1 MVRTRATRAPEPAV
15 GAVGRGRVATRGR
28 GRGRGRKA
36 TRGRVQ
42 TAEPARERAAS
53 PPLADEVVR
62 DDVGV
67 EEEQVHERE
76 APPQPTPEMIHQV
89 LTYLTGLSDQGQAP
103 PAPHIPGVQHAA
115 VMAPRITASLGTSM
129 FPQLTT
135 GPFQGDAKMWWR
147 SHVECRPA
155 EAPPMTWATFSN
167 CFMEK
172 YIPRTLRDRR
182 RDEFLNIEQGRMS
195 VAAPEER
202 IRRFVKGLRS
212 DLRIPALQV
221 AASAKSFQEVVDFVI
236 EVSDGG
242 PLKTSQP
249 FSNFGGYLQ
258 SSSSSQRPTLDLKT
272 CYGCGEP
279 GHIRKYCPRQSQA
292 WHDQGYRVPAVRGGG
307 DGYGRGRHS
316 RGRGGQG
323 RSGRQSGRGG
333 GQVGTTGVQPDKGH
347 SQTGDRAHC
356 YAFPGR
362 SEVEA
367 SDAVITGTLLVCDS
381 LAFVLFDPGSTFSY
395 VSPAFADGL
404 DLYCDLLDM
413 PIRVSTP
420 VGESVLVEKVY
431 RSCLVT
437 FVGSRT
443 YVDLIILEMVDFDVI
458 LGMTWLSPNFAILD
472 CNAKTV
478 TLAKPGMDQLV
489 WEGDYISTLV
499 QIISFLRAKRLVN
512 KGCLAF
518 LAHLRDDNSEVP
530 TIESISIVREFM
542 DVFPADLPGMP
553 PDRDI
558 DFCIDLEPDT
568 RPIFIPPY
576 RMAPAELRE
585 LKAQL
590 QELLGKGFIR
600 PSASPWGAPV
610 LFVKKK
616 DGSLRMCID
625 YRQLNKVTIKNR
637 YPLPRIDDL
646 FDQLEGA
653 CVFSKIDLRSGYH
666 QLKIRA
672 TDVPKMAFRT
682 RYGHYEFL
690 VMSFGLTNAPATF
703 MSLMNGIFKPYL
715 DLFVIVFIDDILIYS
730 KSQKEHEEHL
740 RTVLELLREKKLYA
754 KFSKCE
760 FEEPVAILDR
770 EVRKLRSREIASVKV
785 QWRNRP
791 VEEST
796 WEIEADMRGKYPHL
810 FIESG
815 DDNDLIRSQNLFTVQ
830 KSEARDFETLGTQNL
845 TISLSEL
852 VQELTKGRT
861 QKLTIS
867 FSESQL
873 CSGAHY
879 FSFSATDCA
888 TVNFLFVLDNFQV
901 VCDIVTA

>member
-1 MVRTRATRAPEPAV
+1 MDSVKPEVDFNPNITELPTQAETSRTSFNKPSRAYAGINAAIRTKDSHTPVGSMKTEAINPFGIYLDLDCINNTEEAIDKWETSLRIAVTMVRTRATRAPEPAV

-28 GRGRGRKA
+28 GRGRGRKPI
-36 TRGRVQ
+36 RGRVQ
-42 TAEPARERAAS
+42 TAGPARKRAAS

-62 DDVGV
+62 DDGGV
-67 EEEQVHERE
+67 EEEQVHEKE

-89 LTYLTGLSDQGQAP
+89 LTYLSGLSDQGQAP

-155 EAPPMTWATFSN
+155 EAPPMTWATFFDYFMQKYATQL
-167 CFMEK
+167 CF
-172 YIPRTLRDRR
+172 
-182 RDEFLNIEQGRMS
+182 S
-195 VAAPEER
+195 PEER

-236 EVSDGG
+236 EVEGVKPD
-242 PLKTSQP
+242 
-249 FSNFGGYLQ
+249 NFTKETTFKKF
-258 SSSSSQRPTLDLKT
+258 RK
-272 CYGCGEP
+272 GEN
-279 GHIRKYCPRQSQA
+279 I
-292 WHDQGYRVPAVRGGG
+292 V
-307 DGYGRGRHS
+307 
-316 RGRGGQG
+316 QG
-323 RSGRQSGRGG
+323 RVRLGMIRVIESQQLEVEATAMVGAVILEDVVAKVVVVASPAGVAGRLELLEYSPVRDKVR
-333 GQVGTTGVQPDKGH
+333 QVTEPIVMP
-347 SQTGDRAHC
+347 C

-362 SEVEA
+362 SEAEA
-367 SDAVITGTLLVCDS
+367 SDAVI
-381 LAFVLFDPGSTFSY
+381 A
-395 VSPAFADGL
+395 
-404 DLYCDLLDM
+404 
-413 PIRVSTP
+413 
-420 VGESVLVEKVY
+420 
-431 RSCLVT
+431 
-437 FVGSRT
+437 
-443 YVDLIILEMVDFDVI
+443 
-458 LGMTWLSPNFAILD
+458 
-472 CNAKTV
+472 
-478 TLAKPGMDQLV
+478 
-489 WEGDYISTLV
+489 
-499 QIISFLRAKRLVN
+499 
-512 KGCLAF
+512 AF

-568 RPIFIPPY
+568 RLISIPPY

-590 QELLGKGFIR
+590 QELL
-600 PSASPWGAPV
+600 AE
-610 LFVKKK
+610 
-616 DGSLRMCID
+616 
-625 YRQLNKVTIKNR
+625 Q
-637 YPLPRIDDL
+637 
-646 FDQLEGA
+646 
-653 CVFSKIDLRSGYH
+653 
-666 QLKIRA
+666 
-672 TDVPKMAFRT
+672 DVPKTAFRT

-690 VMSFGLTNAPATF
+690 VMSFGLTNAPAAF

-740 RTVLELLREKKLYA
+740 RTVLGLLRKKKLYA

-760 FEEPVAILDR
+760 FWLDSVSFLGHVVSKDGVMVDPQKIEAVKSWARPTNISEVRSFIGLASYYRRFVKGFSSIASQLTNLTKQKVPFVWSDECEKSFLKLKTLLTTAPILALPVEGKNFIVYCDASYSGLGAVLMQEKKVIAYASRQLKVHERNYPTHDLELAAVVFALKQWRHYLYGVKCEVYTDHRSLQHVFTQKNLNLRQRRWMELLKDYDITILYHPGKLGTRLDLSTAFHPQTDGQSEREEPVAILDR

-785 QWRNRP
+785 QWRNPP

-815 DDNDLIRSQNLFTVQ
+815 TIFYPHSSLDRS
-830 KSEARDFETLGTQNL
+830 GTN
-845 TISLSEL
+845 
-852 VQELTKGRT
+852 G
-861 QKLTIS
+861 
-867 FSESQL
+867 
-873 CSGAHY
+873 G
-879 FSFSATDCA
+879 
-888 TVNFLFVLDNFQV
+888 
-901 VCDIVTA
+901 